1 MKQKTFVRAV
11 CLLLAVLMVMGVMV
25 SALSTLSSAAV
36 IKKKNS
42 VHTARQPD
50 LTFYDL
56 EGNVLGTFSHAA
68 SSDLIGFNGTRV
80 IYIDENGEEVETN
93 YGRVDVTLH
102 LCDGTG
108 KYSEMTTTR
117 ENSYYVKYNMGSS
130 TGEAF
135 SNRITCSKGEDDTIN
150 LDVELPNVVF
160 RDSNEMKM
168 NIIYQYPYQ
177 RKSATGK
184 TSSYIRT
191 RTETLTFA
199 FSKAKIDLT
208 VTKPKK
214 NTVTTD
220 SNTGSA
226 PSSGYGDKDQLNT
239 LSGAVD
245 KMSVL
250 DANGNPISNDNNNQ
264 ENSGENNGENNGQ
277 AGSGSDNGNNTGGD
291 TGSGSGGDNS
301 TGGDTGTDG
310 GTDQS
315 SSALFETPY
324 LLLQEYSTG
333 SGQVAAGSEFNL
345 SFTCRNTSQQIDLE
359 NIIVKVAPGEGL
371 QVVDSTNVFY
381 LPIIN
386 KNDTFDKEVR
396 IAALTNAEAGSHPID
411 ITFTYEYVMGGVR
424 QKGEMTQQISVET
437 IQPDRFSVDPVSDL
451 LESSVGEEIYITS
464 KYVNK
469 SRGDIYNLSATLVG
483 DFNGAGQVEH
493 VGNVAAGVSGEIEF
507 SFTPDTAGTLAG
519 EIAYTYEDAA
529 GSVRSVS
536 VPFSTTILEAPADDM
551 MTGMDMNFD
560 ETVEPEVPEQSFWD
574 KLKDPNSWQMW
585 AAVGGVCLVV
595 VIIIVTVIKRKK
607 AAAEFEDDDETV

>member
-1 MKQKTFVRAV
+1 MRQKTFVRAI

-25 SALSTLSSAAV
+25 GALSTLSSAAV

-42 VHTARQPD
+42 VHTDRQPD

-56 EGNVLGTFSHAA
+56 DGNVLGTFSHAA
-68 SSDLIGFNGTRV
+68 SSDLIGFNSTRV

-108 KYSEMTTTR
+108 KYSEMTATR
-117 ENSYYVKYNMGSS
+117 QNSYYVKYNMGSS
-130 TGEAF
+130 AGEAF
-135 SNRITCSKGEDDTIN
+135 SNRITCSKGDDDTIN

-168 NIIYQYPYQ
+168 NIIYQYPY
-177 RKSATGK
+177 KSKSSTGK
-184 TSSYIRT
+184 TSTYIRT

-199 FSKAKIDLT
+199 FTKAKIDLT

-220 SNTGSA
+220 SNTGTT
-226 PSSGYGDKDQLNT
+226 PNSGYGDKDQLDKDKT
-239 LSGAVD
+239 LSGTVSVMQTLD
-245 KMSVL
+245 K
-250 DANGNPISNDNNNQ
+250 DGNLISKSEVQDGENNNQ
-264 ENSGENNGENNGQ
+264 QNQDQN
-277 AGSGSDNGNNTGGD
+277 NGNNTGDQNTGGQNN
-291 TGSGSGGDNS
+291 GSGNQN

-310 GTDQS
+310 DSDQPS
-315 SSALFETPY
+315 NAQFETPY
-324 LLLQEYSTG
+324 LLLQEYSAG
-333 SGQVAAGSEFNL
+333 SGQVAAGSEFPL
-345 SFTCRNTSQQIDLE
+345 RFTCRNTSQQIDLE

-371 QVVDSTNVFY
+371 QVVDTTNVFY
-381 LPIIN
+381 LPIVN
-386 KNDTFDKEVR
+386 KSDTFEKEVR
-396 IAALTNAEAGSHPID
+396 IAVLTNAEAGSHPID
-411 ITFTYEYVMGGVR
+411 ISFTYEYVMAGVR
-424 QKGEMTQQISVET
+424 QKGEMTQQISVQT
-437 IQPDRFSVDPVSDL
+437 IQPDRFSADPVSDL
-451 LESSVGEEIYITS
+451 LETSVGEEVYITS

-507 SFTPDTAGTLAG
+507 SFTPDTPGTLTG

-536 VPFSTTILEAPADDM
+536 VPFSTTILEAPDDDM
-551 MTGMDMNFD
+551 MANMDMDFD
-560 ETVEPEVPEQSFWD
+560 SMTEPEVPEQSFWD

-585 AAVGGVCLVV
+585 AAVGGVCVV
-595 VIIIVTVIKRKK
+595 VLIIIVTIIRRKK
-607 AAAEFEDDDETV
+607 AAAEFEDDDENI

>member
-277 AGSGSDNGNNTGGD
+277 AGNGSDNGNNTGGD

-310 GTDQS
+310 GTDQP

>member
-1 MKQKTFVRAV
+1 MSPCTCAMA
-11 CLLLAVLMVMGVMV
+11 LA
-25 SALSTLSSAAV
+25 
-36 IKKKNS
+36 N
-42 VHTARQPD
+42 
-50 LTFYDL
+50 
-56 EGNVLGTFSHAA
+56 
-68 SSDLIGFNGTRV
+68 
-80 IYIDENGEEVETN
+80 
-93 YGRVDVTLH
+93 
-102 LCDGTG
+102 
-108 KYSEMTTTR
+108 SEMTTTR

-226 PSSGYGDKDQLNT
+226 PSSGYGDKDQLDKDKT
-239 LSGAVD
+239 LSGTVSVMQTLD
-245 KMSVL
+245 K
-250 DANGNPISNDNNNQ
+250 DGNLISKSEVQD
-264 ENSGENNGENNGQ
+264 GENTDQGQNNGDNNGQ
-277 AGSGSDNGNNTGGD
+277 NNGDSNGGQNNGGSTTDPN
-291 TGSGSGGDNS
+291 

-310 GTDQS
+310 GTDQP

>member
-277 AGSGSDNGNNTGGD
+277 AGNGSDNGNNTGGD

-310 GTDQS
+310 GTDQP

-381 LPIIN
+381 LPIVN

-493 VGNVAAGVSGEIEF
+493 VGNVAAGISGEIEF

>member
-1 MKQKTFVRAV
+1 MQDGENTDQ
-11 CLLLAVLMVMGVMV
+11 GQ
-25 SALSTLSSAAV
+25 
-36 IKKKNS
+36 N
-42 VHTARQPD
+42 
-50 LTFYDL
+50 
-56 EGNVLGTFSHAA
+56 
-68 SSDLIGFNGTRV
+68 NG
-80 IYIDENGEEVETN
+80 
-93 YGRVDVTLH
+93 
-102 LCDGTG
+102 
-108 KYSEMTTTR
+108 
-117 ENSYYVKYNMGSS
+117 
-130 TGEAF
+130 
-135 SNRITCSKGEDDTIN
+135 
-150 LDVELPNVVF
+150 
-160 RDSNEMKM
+160 
-168 NIIYQYPYQ
+168 
-177 RKSATGK
+177 
-184 TSSYIRT
+184 
-191 RTETLTFA
+191 
-199 FSKAKIDLT
+199 
-208 VTKPKK
+208 
-214 NTVTTD
+214 
-220 SNTGSA
+220 
-226 PSSGYGDKDQLNT
+226 
-239 LSGAVD
+239 
-245 KMSVL
+245 
-250 DANGNPISNDNNNQ
+250 DNNNGQ
-264 ENSGENNGENNGQ
+264 NNGDSNGGQNNG
-277 AGSGSDNGNNTGGD
+277 GSTTDPN
-291 TGSGSGGDNS
+291 

-310 GTDQS
+310 GTDQP

-560 ETVEPEVPEQSFWD
+560 EMVEPEVPEQSFWD

>member
-80 IYIDENGEEVETN
+80 IYIDKNGEEVETN

-310 GTDQS
+310 GTDQPS
-315 SSALFETPY
+315 NALFETPY

-451 LESSVGEEIYITS
+451 LESSVGEGIYITS